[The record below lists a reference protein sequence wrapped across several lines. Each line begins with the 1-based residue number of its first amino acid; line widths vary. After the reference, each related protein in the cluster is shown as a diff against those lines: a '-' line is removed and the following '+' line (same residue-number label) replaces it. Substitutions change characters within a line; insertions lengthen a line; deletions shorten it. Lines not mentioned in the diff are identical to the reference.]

1 MVIMLFITGI
11 INTII
16 RDHIDKK
23 WEILYNY
30 NAEGKVDLL

>member
-1 MVIMLFITGI
+1 MKGIIIYGLGILTGMVIMLFITGI

-23 WEILYNY
+23 
-30 NAEGKVDLL
+30 